1 MPLHGGMS
9 VEAGA
14 LAELNAK
21 GLYIV
26 EAVLDYRV
34 FQGQHEY
41 LVRYARQKV
50 VPHMIDCH

>member
-14 LAELNAK
+14 LTELNAK

-50 VPHMIDCH
+50 VPHMID